1 MSVKL
6 DQQALLLSRPVFF
19 FMILFFYLF
28 IYFFHYFFLNICI
41 FFHSL
46 PTIMTAHIIELISLQ
61 TLMSVRQIF
70 WVSSIGTSVFQS

>member
-19 FMILFFYLF
+19 PLYYLF
-28 IYFFHYFFLNICI
+28 IYLFIYIFFSLFFFNICI

-46 PTIMTAHIIELISLQ
+46 PTIMMAHIIELIPLQ
-61 TLMSVRQIF
+61 TLMSVVKFFGFLR
-70 WVSSIGTSVFQS
+70 